1 MTTEMRDEKRFQ
13 SDHNIHRKRR
23 LRPEHASKRPME
35 QEQQQQQQKQRV
47 KRTQTAHHIARIMNV
62 KPLLF
67 YCIVT
72 EL

>member
-13 SDHNIHRKRR
+13 SDQNIHRKRR
-23 LRPEHASKRPME
+23 LRPEHASRRQME
-35 QEQQQQQQKQRV
+35 EQQQQPKQRV

-67 YCIVT
+67 YCIAT